1 MDALVKRL
9 SGCRVLL
16 VEDEYLIGEDI
27 KRALERVDIEVIGPV
42 PTLDEALARLAATEV
57 DVAVVD
63 IKLHGE
69 MAYPLADQ
77 LAARQ
82 IPFIFATG
90 YREDYIPDRY
100 RHVPRWHKPFDVDE
114 FAERV
119 LELCPPFLKEGL
131 KARM

>member
-1 MDALVKRL
+1 MDALVRGL

-27 KRALERVDIEVIGPV
+27 KRALERVEVEVIGPV
-42 PTLDEALARLAATEV
+42 AMLDDALAQLSATTV

-63 IKLHGE
+63 IKLRGE
-69 MAYPLADQ
+69 MAYPLADE
-77 LAARQ
+77 LAARR

-90 YREDYIPDRY
+90 YREDYIPERFRD
-100 RHVPRWHKPFDVDE
+100 VPRWHKPFDVDE

-119 LELCPPFLKEGL
+119 LELCPPFMRDALATRL
-131 KARM
+131 